1 MIHENLQ
8 TTIVESIKSY
18 NSTDILFKISIN
30 DITIDVVRNNII
42 CDKFDNLPIQAL
54 TYLIR
59 IGKYMW
65 LTLFGNDIS
74 SPIQTLVEYKSEKY
88 CNNIAYIYLLKYICR
103 INDTDIVQSFYNDSN
118 TNVSKILHQYLTSM
132 CERGLL
138 NIVTTDPN
146 HLFCIDCYNCT
157 TCQFCIGCSNSENLT
172 NCDNCIDCKCMQ
184 NCSDCIECN
193 DCSDSQKL
201 RFSTRMISC
210 KYCNY
215 CNECYASSY
224 AFDCISCYK
233 IYGCIGCKNCEISRN
248 LIRCYACNYYS
259 NQVYCYNKSNYIDVS
274 NGETDQKHRCMQRP
288 SHSNKD
294 NPLDIVGDW
303 PELCN
308 STLNWVSQSYCDF
321 DDDWSNTILS
331 NYVIGPDK
339 INYIQAFNEVLPNI
353 NSVLTCHLLV
363 THDKRSLKIG
373 DKNAKSTRRKINK
386 LIYTFKL
393 NMRLIYDFNFKSLLS
408 DKQIIDLN
416 DEGYRV
422 ELNER
427 YLFMYDTNNNLLFKG
442 LYSIDEKCDL
452 SYNCI
457 STNNAL
463 KYIYVI
469 LGTFY
474 YADIQKK
481 CCNMYM
487 TTNPT
492 WIENYIEYRLCS
504 KSVEYK
510 VIYNNDDMLEIF
522 RTRRIYLENIIKAN
536 DRDLLLDLVTNHVM
550 SGEFN
555 FIDIYDRNE
564 VFVRSYATFGA

>member
-1 MIHENLQ
+1 MIHKDLQ
-8 TTIVESIKSY
+8 TTIAESIKSY
-18 NSTDILFKISIN
+18 NPADVLFKISIN
-30 DITIDVVRNNII
+30 GVTIDIVRNNII
-42 CDKFDNLPIQAL
+42 CDKYDNLSMQAL
-54 TYLIR
+54 AYLIR
-59 IGKYMW
+59 VGKYMW

-74 SPIQTLVEYKSEKY
+74 SPIQALVEYKSGKY
-88 CNNIAYIYLLKYICR
+88 CNNIAYIYLLKYICG
-103 INDTDIVQSFYNDSN
+103 INDTDIVQSFYNNSN
-118 TNVSKILHQYLTSM
+118 TNVSTILHQYLLTSVF
-132 CERGLL
+132 ERGLL
-138 NIVTTDPN
+138 DIITTDPN

-157 TCQFCIGCSNSENLT
+157 TCQFCIGCSNSENLM
-172 NCDNCIDCKCMQ
+172 NCVDCIDCQCMQ
-184 NCSDCIECN
+184 NCSDCIECI
-193 DCSDSQKL
+193 DCLDSQKL
-201 RFSTRMISC
+201 RFSTRMIGC

-233 IYGCIGCKNCEISRN
+233 IYGCIGCRNCEISRN
-248 LIRCYACNYYS
+248 LIQCYACNHYS
-259 NQVYCYNKSNYIDVS
+259 NQVYC
-274 NGETDQKHRCMQRP
+274 
-288 SHSNKD
+288 SNKD
-294 NPLDIVGDW
+294 KPLEIVGDW

-308 STLNWVSQSYCDF
+308 STLNWVFQSHCDF

-339 INYIQAFNEVLPNI
+339 INYIQAFDEVLPNI
-353 NSVLTCHLLV
+353 NSVLTCDLLV
-363 THDKRSLKIG
+363 TYDKIT
-373 DKNAKSTRRKINK
+373 KSTRRKINK

-393 NMRLIYDFNFKSLLS
+393 NIRLIHDFNFKSLSS
-408 DKQIIDLN
+408 DKQIIDLDSN
-416 DEGYRV
+416 GYRV
-422 ELNER
+422 ELNKR

-442 LYSIDEKCDL
+442 LYSIDEHCNSL
-452 SYNCI
+452 YNCI

-487 TTNPT
+487 TTDPT

-504 KSVEYK
+504 ESTEYN
-510 VIYNNDDMLEIF
+510 VIKYNNNDMLEIF
-522 RTRRIYLENIIKAN
+522 RTRRIYLKNIIKAN
-536 DRDLLLDLVTNHVM
+536 DKDLLLDLVTNHVM

-564 VFVRSYATFGA
+564 VFVRSYATFGM